1 MNYCFDYTITK
12 EDYYKFNKFN
22 SLKSPYGKKVV
33 LFLRIFFSVFLLVNL
48 LLSILPI
55 NGDSEEVL
63 TQILGIITLYIILNV
78 IFNLFIKPFFILL
91 IKLYVR
97 FLNNKKKKCFSENN
111 KLGFFDD
118 KFIETT
124 EFAKTELNYNAI
136 DNISVIPENVIYI
149 HLNRMI
155 AIIIP
160 FNAFESKKQ
169 FDEFVEFLKTKSENL
184 KIYN

>member
-1 MNYCFDYTITK
+1 M
-12 EDYYKFNKFN
+12 
-22 SLKSPYGKKVV
+22 
-33 LFLRIFFSVFLLVNL
+33 L
-48 LLSILPI
+48 LLAVLVFSAFSA
-55 NGDSEEVL
+55 GDNSEKVL
-63 TQILGIITLYIILNV
+63 TQILGIIALFIVLNV
-78 IFNLFIKPFFILL
+78 IFNLFIKPLIILL
-91 IKLYVR
+91 LKLYVK
-97 FLNNKKKKCFSENN
+97 FLDNKKKKCFSENN
-111 KLGFFDD
+111 KLEFFDD

-160 FNAFESKKQ
+160 FNAFESQKQ
-169 FDEFVEFLKTKSENL
+169 FDKFIEFLKTKNENL